1 MLSSVVRWR
10 FLRHIARRRLTR
22 QRGFMRGR
30 TGGPM
35 GAGEP
40 DGAAVAAMDAD
51 EGIGGIYGVLENEHG
66 VRHI

>member
-1 MLSSVVRWR
+1 
-10 FLRHIARRRLTR
+10 
-22 QRGFMRGR
+22 
-30 TGGPM
+30 M